1 MPKTTG
7 SLETFSKPR
16 DQELFTHL
24 EGKIPSRNDNIQEPI
39 YSEGYQY
46 TTGSNCGPKS
56 YSSEVL
62 DNRIITEKT
71 QGLTVS
77 SQLPKDRHISQT
89 LPQIKQVS
97 APQQL
102 LSRSKEVRSLTE
114 IERGSPLILDYD
126 ERSDWNGCNKAS
138 LVDDVSFNLHTNS
151 NLDERV
157 SCLSDDDTPKHLEES
172 SSPLSIPDS
181 ILNPLDCGLRFSA
194 PQQVTPLGQPNHPAE
209 TESTELSYKQLK
221 ESARLRTSISIDAL
235 SRDPQQA
242 VNRAWRVTFTN
253 CKGIRVNVQEEILD
267 DSRRGP
273 LKYQNAGCQ
282 VTRT

>member
-1 MPKTTG
+1 M
-7 SLETFSKPR
+7 
-16 DQELFTHL
+16 
-24 EGKIPSRNDNIQEPI
+24 
-39 YSEGYQY
+39 
-46 TTGSNCGPKS
+46 
-56 YSSEVL
+56 
-62 DNRIITEKT
+62 
-71 QGLTVS
+71 
-77 SQLPKDRHISQT
+77 
-89 LPQIKQVS
+89 
-97 APQQL
+97 
-102 LSRSKEVRSLTE
+102 
-114 IERGSPLILDYD
+114 ILDYD